1 MSHAAHTPSRSSSL
15 PLWAAFCF
23 FVSGAAG
30 LLYEI
35 VWSKQLAYV
44 LGSSLHAVAT
54 VAAAFLC
61 GLAIGARVLGGPL
74 SRRGDGARLYALL
87 ELGVAVLGVALLPL
101 LRGVEPVFGQFYR
114 SMGADSALFAVVRF
128 LLTFVVLLPPTVLM
142 GATLPVL
149 VEYFEKDL
157 VGPALARLYAVNTFG
172 AVAGSALAGFVLM
185 PTLGLSRT
193 TYVAA
198 AFNLAAG
205 AFAWLAGGA
214 ASNVPTA
221 SAPSA
226 PSQANAGGVST
237 PAPSVAPVAALFALS
252 GFAAL
257 AFQIAWVR
265 LFSLVFG
272 SSVYSFAGVLGVYLF
287 GLALGSAGISLV
299 LRRDASLELFARLQ
313 WALALSAAI
322 GLHLF
327 GQLPDRM
334 LELATRAGTNW
345 GALFTGQ
352 IGLVAMLLL
361 VPCALLGALFPVAT
375 RLLQRGHG
383 GDAAGFAYAV
393 NTAGTLAGS
402 LAAGFVLVPTLGV
415 QGTHVAALAL
425 SGAIAVGALLLGR
438 SRGAIPVGELVL
450 GLGAVALAG
459 AIAWGAPAWNPTLMS
474 AGAFRP
480 VRANE
485 LQVISRAATAEG
497 SVVERAVSDEH
508 LLYYREGA
516 NASVLVGSDAAGQA
530 RWLKVGGK
538 VDASTK
544 DMETQVLLGLIPA
557 ATADSGA
564 RTLVIGLGSGYTAAA
579 ALAAG
584 AGVTDVVELERG
596 VAEASEYF
604 HQADRNPLRDPRVR
618 LTIGDARTLLEHTQ
632 ERYGLIISEPSNPWL
647 AGVNNLFTVDFYRRV
662 RSRLEPDG
670 VFCQWM
676 QLYEISPETI
686 RSMMASFLE
695 VFPEG
700 DVYAVWR
707 AVDVV
712 LVASPGGR
720 KLSLDRLR
728 GPEAR
733 RMLDAANIA
742 RPEDVASYWSGPLSA
757 LAPSARGAALN
768 RDDLPLVE
776 YRAPRDLV
784 AVGRASLNGAP
795 EVARLVPFEGRMPA
809 GARFE
814 DWPRESW
821 YAARSR
827 YLVALGDTTRARAT
841 IAGARADGFG
851 PLADQLDGEVLSGL
865 RRRQSDLMLE
875 QAAQLLAFGRK
886 DEGRRAAERATE
898 LDPTNARAWVL
909 LCDRRRVAGDYAG
922 AEEALSH
929 AVRGQSV
936 EADADAEVMRG
947 LIAFARKDTSE
958 AIARFLAAQAY
969 RPKNPNAYLLPAKF
983 LLDRNDLEGAR
994 RSIELGVQVLPGDPT
1009 LQQSALALKQAMG
1022 K

>member
-1 MSHAAHTPSRSSSL
+1 MPKPASSPSRSSSL
-15 PLWAAFCF
+15 PLWAAACF

-87 ELGVAVLGVALLPL
+87 EFGVAVLGVALLPL
-101 LRGVEPVFGQFYR
+101 LRGVEPVFGHFYR
-114 SMGADSALFAVVRF
+114 TLGADSALFAVVRF

-149 VEYFEKDL
+149 VEHFEKDL

-172 AVAGSALAGFVLM
+172 AVAGSALAGFVFM
-185 PTLGLSRT
+185 PTLGLART

-205 AFAWLAGGA
+205 ALAWFAGGA
-214 ASNVPTA
+214 PAR
-221 SAPSA
+221 SAPPAAVPVPAA
-226 PSQANAGGVST
+226 PAA
-237 PAPSVAPVAALFALS
+237 PAPSVAPVAVLFALS

-287 GLALGSAGISLV
+287 GLALGSAAVSFA
-299 LRRDASLELFARLQ
+299 LRRGASLALFARLQ
-313 WALALSAAI
+313 WALALSAAA
-322 GLHLF
+322 GLHYF

-334 LELATRAGTNW
+334 LELSVRSGTSW
-345 GALFTGQ
+345 AALFTGQ
-352 IGLVAMLLL
+352 IVLVGTLLL

-402 LAAGFVLVPTLGV
+402 LTAGFLLVPALGV

-425 SGAIAVGALLLGR
+425 SAAIALAALALGR
-438 SRGAIPVGELVL
+438 SRREIGTPELAVGFGATVIAGFLV
-450 GLGAVALAG
+450 
-459 AIAWGAPAWNPTLMS
+459 WGAPAWNPTLMS
-474 AGAFRP
+474 AGVFRP
-480 VRANE
+480 VRADE
-485 LQVISRAATAEG
+485 LQVASRANGGEG
-497 SVVERAVSDEH
+497 SVVQRAVSEER
-508 LLYYREGA
+508 LLFYREGA
-516 NASVLVGSDAAGQA
+516 NATVLVGSDASSRK

-538 VDASTK
+538 VDASTT

-564 RTLVIGLGSGYTAAA
+564 RTLVIGLGSGFTASA

-584 AGVTDVVELERG
+584 AGRMDVVELERG
-596 VAEASEYF
+596 VAEASEFF
-604 HQADRNPLRDPRVR
+604 HESALNPLRDPRVT
-618 LTIGDARTLLEHTQ
+618 LTIGDARTLLEHTH

-662 RSRLEPDG
+662 RARLEPDG

-700 DVYAVWR
+700 DVYTVWR

-712 LVASPGGR
+712 LVAAPGGR

-728 GPEAR
+728 SPEAR

-742 RPEDVASYWSGPLSA
+742 QPEDVAGYWSAPLSA
-757 LAPSARGAALN
+757 LVPIARGAALN

-784 AVGRASLNGAP
+784 AVGRAALNGSP
-795 EVARLVPFEGRMPA
+795 EVARLVPFEGRMSA
-809 GARFE
+809 GARFAE
-814 DWPRESW
+814 WDRASW
-821 YAARSR
+821 HARR
-827 YLVALGDTTRARAT
+827 AQHLVALGDTVRARAA
-841 IAGARADGFG
+841 IAGARADG
-851 PLADQLDGEVLSGL
+851 AAAVASELDGEVVAGL
-865 RRRQSDLMLE
+865 RRRQADAVLE
-875 QAAQLLAFGRK
+875 QAAQLLALGRK
-886 DEGRRAAERATE
+886 DEGRRSIERAVEIDPTHARAWLMLADRLRVGGDLTGAERA
-898 LDPTNARAWVL
+898 LARAP
-909 LCDRRRVAGDYAG
+909 
-922 AEEALSH
+922 H
-929 AVRGQSV
+929 GQGIDL
-936 EADADAEVMRG
+936 EADAEVMRG
-947 LIAFARKDTSE
+947 MIAIARKDT
-958 AIARFLAAQAY
+958 ATAFTHLLAAQEMG
-969 RPKNPNAYLLPAKF
+969 PKNPTAYLFTSRLYVVR
-983 LLDRNDLEGAR
+983 DDLVGAR
-994 RSIELGVQVLPGDPT
+994 RSIERGLEVLPGDPVL
-1009 LQQSALALKQAMG
+1009 LQILEALKQQ
-1022 K
+1022 

>member
-1 MSHAAHTPSRSSSL
+1 MSKSESRASGSSSL
-15 PLWAAFCF
+15 PLWAAVCF

-74 SRRGDGARLYALL
+74 SRRGDGARLYAVL

-101 LRGVEPVFGQFYR
+101 LRGVEPVFGHFYR
-114 SMGADSALFAVVRF
+114 TLGADSAGFAVVRF
-128 LLTFVVLLPPTVLM
+128 VLTFVVLLPPTVLM

-149 VEYFEKDL
+149 VEHFEKDL

-185 PTLGLSRT
+185 PTLGLART

-205 AFAWLAGGA
+205 ALAWYAGGA
-214 ASNVPTA
+214 RKAAV
-221 SAPSA
+221 APA
-226 PSQANAGGVST
+226 PAAAPAPAKAAAAAAPIA
-237 PAPSVAPVAALFALS
+237 PAPSVVPVAVLFALS

-287 GLALGSAGISLV
+287 GLALGSTCISFV
-299 LRRDASLELFARLQ
+299 LRGGANLQLFARLQ
-313 WALALSAAI
+313 WALALSAAA
-322 GLHLF
+322 GLHFF

-334 LELATRAGTNW
+334 LELSLRSGASW
-345 GALFTGQ
+345 SALFTGQ

-375 RLLQRGHG
+375 RLLQRGRG
-383 GDAAGFAYAV
+383 GEAAGFAYAV

-402 LAAGFVLVPTLGV
+402 LAAGFVLVPALGV
-415 QGTHVAALAL
+415 QGTHVAALGL
-425 SGAIAVGALLLGR
+425 SAAIAVAALALGLAR
-438 SRGAIPVGELVL
+438 RELPMGELVI
-450 GLGAVALAG
+450 GVAAAALAG
-459 AIAWGAPAWNPTLMS
+459 ALAWGAPAWNPTVMS
-474 AGAFRP
+474 AGVFRP
-480 VRANE
+480 VRASE
-485 LQVISRAATAEG
+485 LQAASRVSGGGG
-497 SVVERAVSDEH
+497 SAIERAVFDEH
-508 LLYYREGA
+508 LLYYKEGA
-516 NASVLVGSDAAGQA
+516 NATVLVGADATGQQ

-584 AGVTDVVELERG
+584 AGKTDVVELERG
-596 VAEASEYF
+596 VAEASEFF
-604 HQADRNPLRDPRVR
+604 HEPARNPLRDPRVT

-632 ERYGLIISEPSNPWL
+632 DRYGLIISEPSNPWL

-728 GPEAR
+728 GPEVR

-742 RPEDVASYWSGPLSA
+742 RPEDVS
-757 LAPSARGAALN
+757 
-768 RDDLPLVE
+768 
-776 YRAPRDLV
+776 
-784 AVGRASLNGAP
+784 
-795 EVARLVPFEGRMPA
+795 
-809 GARFE
+809 
-814 DWPRESW
+814 
-821 YAARSR
+821 
-827 YLVALGDTTRARAT
+827 
-841 IAGARADGFG
+841 
-851 PLADQLDGEVLSGL
+851 
-865 RRRQSDLMLE
+865 
-875 QAAQLLAFGRK
+875 
-886 DEGRRAAERATE
+886 
-898 LDPTNARAWVL
+898 
-909 LCDRRRVAGDYAG
+909 
-922 AEEALSH
+922 
-929 AVRGQSV
+929 
-936 EADADAEVMRG
+936 
-947 LIAFARKDTSE
+947 
-958 AIARFLAAQAY
+958 
-969 RPKNPNAYLLPAKF
+969 
-983 LLDRNDLEGAR
+983 GAR
-994 RSIELGVQVLPGDPT
+994 R
-1009 LQQSALALKQAMG
+1009 
-1022 K
+1022 

>member
-1 MSHAAHTPSRSSSL
+1 MPSPASTPSRSSPL
-15 PLWAAFCF
+15 PLWAAVCF

-74 SRRGDGARLYALL
+74 SRRGDGARLYAVL
-87 ELGVAVLGVALLPL
+87 ELGVAVSGMALLPL
-101 LRGVEPVFGQFYR
+101 LRGVEPVFGHFYR
-114 SMGADSALFAVVRF
+114 TLGADSAAFGAVRF
-128 LLTFVVLLPPTVLM
+128 ALTFVALLPPTVLM

-149 VEYFEKDL
+149 VEHFEQDL
-157 VGPALARLYAVNTFG
+157 VGPALARLYALNTFG

-185 PTLGLSRT
+185 PTMGLART

-205 AFAWLAGGA
+205 ALAWYSGGA
-214 ASNVPTA
+214 RGSATSRAASRVAPAEPRPTGA
-221 SAPSA
+221 AEA
-226 PSQANAGGVST
+226 
-237 PAPSVAPVAALFALS
+237 PAPSVAPVAVLFALS

-287 GLALGSAGISLV
+287 GLALGSAAISFA
-299 LRRDASLELFARLQ
+299 LRGGASLQLFARLQ

-322 GLHLF
+322 GLHFF

-334 LELATRAGTNW
+334 LELSLRSGSSW
-345 GALFTGQ
+345 SALFAGQ

-375 RLLQRGHG
+375 RLLQRGRG
-383 GDAAGFAYAV
+383 GEAAGFAYAV
-393 NTAGTLAGS
+393 NTVGTLAGS
-402 LAAGFVLVPTLGV
+402 LAAGFVLVPTIGV

-425 SGAIAVGALLLGR
+425 SAAIAVAALALGL
-438 SRGAIPVGELVL
+438 SRRELPMGELVI
-450 GLGAVALAG
+450 GLGAAALAG
-459 AIAWGAPAWNPTLMS
+459 ALVWGAPDWNPTVMS
-474 AGAFRP
+474 AGVFRP

-485 LQVISRAATAEG
+485 LQIASRSSSGAG
-497 SVVERAVSDEH
+497 SAIERAVVDEH
-508 LLYYREGA
+508 LLYYHEGA
-516 NASVLVGSDAAGQA
+516 NATVLVGSDAAGQQ

-584 AGVTDVVELERG
+584 AGKTDVVELERG
-596 VAEASEYF
+596 VAEASEFF
-604 HQADRNPLRDPRVR
+604 HEPARNPLRDPRVT

-720 KLSLDRLR
+720 ELSLDRLR
-728 GPEAR
+728 SPDVR

-742 RPEDVASYWSGPLSA
+742 HPEDVASYWSAPMSA
-757 LAPSARGAALN
+757 LVPVARGAALN

-784 AVGRASLNGAP
+784 AVGRASLTGAP
-795 EVARLVPFEGRMPA
+795 EVARLVPFEARMPSS
-809 GARFE
+809 GRFA
-814 DWPRESW
+814 SW
-821 YAARSR
+821 TPDGWHSSR
-827 YLVALGDTTRARAT
+827 VRHLVALGDASRARQA
-841 IAGARADGFG
+841 IAGARADGLG
-851 PLADQLDGEVLSGL
+851 PLADQLDGEVVAGM
-865 RRRQSDLMLE
+865 RRRQAEAMVV
-875 QAAQLLAFGRK
+875 QATQLLGVGRK
-886 DEGRRAAERATE
+886 DEGRRAIERAVE
-898 LDPTNARAWVL
+898 VDPSFATAWVL
-909 LCDRRRVAGDYAG
+909 LCDRRRIAGDLAG
-922 AEEALSH
+922 AEEALTH
-929 AVRGQSV
+929 ATPGQSA
-936 EADADAEVMRG
+936 ETDADAEVMRG
-947 LIAFARKDTSE
+947 LIAVSRKDTTR
-958 AIARFLAAQAY
+958 AIEHLIAAQRF
-969 RPKNPNAYLLPAKF
+969 RPRNRNAYLFAALYLF
-983 LLDRNDLEGAR
+983 NRNDLAGAR
-994 RSIELGVQVLPGDPT
+994 ASIERGLQAVPGDPK
-1009 LQQSALALKQAMG
+1009 LQEIMNAMPH
-1022 K
+1022 